1 MKEIIYFYLIVG
13 CYVAHRKTA
22 GLDVHSPDFLKTYL
36 KIVCTYP
43 KRPGLQIYK
52 KQQEKSDKPQQTG
65 E

>member
-22 GLDVHSPDFLKTYL
+22 GLDVNSPNFLKTYL

-43 KRPGLQIYK
+43 KDLFTKFSK
-52 KQQEKSDKPQQTG
+52 KQHEESNKSQQTG